1 MFDDSKEAIRTARS
15 ILRSKVLKLGV
26 QIDDNKHPQIE
37 ITEGL
42 KELSILNADWVRA
55 DMEQVFETAIIK
67 TNPEVEKQKKFLE
80 ETQGVPTDEDVVV
93 GGN

>member
-15 ILRSKVLKLGV
+15 ILRSKLIELTKQV
-26 QIDDNKHPQIE
+26 DDNKHPQVE

-55 DMEQVFETAIIK
+55 DMEQVFETAVIE
-67 TNPEVEKQKKFLE
+67 TNPKVEEQKEFQEKI
-80 ETQGVPTDEDVVV
+80 QGVSVEEEQVV
-93 GGN
+93 

>member
-15 ILRSKVLKLGV
+15 ILRSKLLKLATQV
-26 QIDDNKHPQIE
+26 DDNKHPQVE

>member
-15 ILRSKVLKLGV
+15 ILRSKLLKLATQV
-26 QIDDNKHPQIE
+26 DDNKHPQVE

-80 ETQGVPTDEDVVV
+80 KTQGVPTDEDVVV

>member
-15 ILRSKVLKLGV
+15 ILRSKLLKLATQV
-26 QIDDNKHPQIE
+26 DDNKHPQVE

-80 ETQGVPTDEDVVV
+80 ETQGVPTDEDIVV

>member
-15 ILRSKVLKLGV
+15 ILRSKLLKLATQV
-26 QIDDNKHPQIE
+26 DDNKHPQVE

-55 DMEQVFETAIIK
+55 DMEQVFEL
-67 TNPEVEKQKKFLE
+67 Q
-80 ETQGVPTDEDVVV
+80 
-93 GGN
+93 

>member
-15 ILRSKVLKLGV
+15 ILRSKLLKLATQV
-26 QIDDNKHPQIE
+26 DDNKHPQVE

-55 DMEQVFETAIIK
+55 DTEQVFEQAVIK
-67 TNPEVEKQKKFLE
+67 TNPAVEKQKEFQEK
-80 ETQGVPTDEDVVV
+80 TQGVSAEEEQVV
-93 GGN
+93 

>member
-15 ILRSKVLKLGV
+15 ILRSKLIELTKQV
-26 QIDDNKHPQIE
+26 DDNKHPQIE

-42 KELSILNADWVRA
+42 KGLSNLNADWVKA
-55 DMEQVFETAIIK
+55 DMEQVFEQAVIE

-80 ETQGVPTDEDVVV
+80 ETQGVSAEEEQAV
-93 GGN
+93 

>member
-42 KELSILNADWVRA
+42 KELSILNADWVKA
-55 DMEQVFETAIIK
+55 DMEQVFE
-67 TNPEVEKQKKFLE
+67 Q
-80 ETQGVPTDEDVVV
+80 VVV
-93 GGN
+93 EINPKVEEHKKDQEIIQGISSNEEPIV

>member
-15 ILRSKVLKLGV
+15 ILRSKLLKLATQV
-26 QIDDNKHPQIE
+26 DDNKHPQIE
-37 ITEGL
+37 ITENCKGV
-42 KELSILNADWVRA
+42 STLNADWVRA

>member
-42 KELSILNADWVRA
+42 KELPILNADWVKA
-55 DMEQVFETAIIK
+55 DMEVAYRTHTIPTK
-67 TNPEVEKQKKFLE
+67 KVEEQNKYLKVGISAE
-80 ETQGVPTDEDVVV
+80 ESE
-93 GGN
+93 